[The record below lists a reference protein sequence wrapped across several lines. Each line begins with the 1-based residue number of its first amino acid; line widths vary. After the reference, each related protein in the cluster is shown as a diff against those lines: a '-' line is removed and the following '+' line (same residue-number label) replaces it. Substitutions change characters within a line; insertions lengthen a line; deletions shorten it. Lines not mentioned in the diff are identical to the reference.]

1 MSADEVAE
9 KVMLASQPVKEFATV
24 EAIADAAA
32 FCTGP
37 HSGSMTGS
45 NIVVDGGWTAR

>member
-1 MSADEVAE
+1 
-9 KVMLASQPVKEFATV
+9 MLASQPLKEFATV
-24 EAIADAAA
+24 EAIADAVA